1 MSEPGAKKL
10 YLSFHGRVIDHL
22 GIQMYQSPVAA
33 IAELV
38 SNAWDADAER
48 VDITLPTTLS
58 IDAEIILKDTGNGMT
73 FEECQQRYLSVGYD
87 CRAGNPTA
95 TSVEKGRPVLG
106 RKGIGKFAGF
116 GIAQVMTIETIAK
129 STGERT
135 VFELNLGRLRGDQYF
150 EGKTEISVTDHS
162 EPSEDLKALH
172 GTNITLSCLSLKRT
186 QNADA
191 FAQSMSRRFLL
202 VQRTADF
209 RILVNGAPIP
219 DDPDLENVE
228 FNFPNDYQPDER
240 PDGLISETDGWGTED
255 IGGGKIVRWRFQF
268 YQDTIKDED
277 LRGIAIFA
285 NGKLAQRPFMFNIVG
300 GIGGQQGMEYLSGKV
315 EADYIDR
322 LGVDL
327 IATERQRINWEHEEA
342 IPLERWGRKRID
354 SLCRIWKHRRSAD
367 KLKAMEDKLS
377 RFAQRLEALQKSE
390 RKTVRNALTKLAQ
403 IPSLKTKQFEEL
415 GEAILTAWEAGR
427 LHDLIAELSD
437 TQDMTAEHLID
448 LLVEANVLTAL
459 NAYEAIKTK
468 LTLIQGLE
476 ELIEKGELEN
486 AVRDYIAEN
495 PWLVS
500 PRWETFKKE
509 ISIKKLLN
517 ELSIE
522 KKIDPEKEWNRR
534 IDLILASNDT
544 LLILEFMQP
553 GKLLDRDHLGRFE
566 YYINSVRN
574 YLQANTALPYKHCIG
589 YLVASKVDKDPAFV
603 LSLKNRAS
611 EGMNCM
617 DWRSLLSQ
625 AEAQFRDLLD
635 ILKERVPD
643 DARLKQLQ
651 QAAD

>member
-1 MSEPGAKKL
+1 MSEPVAKKL

-58 IDAEIILKDTGNGMT
+58 PDAEITLKDNGNGMT

-95 TSVEKGRPVLG
+95 TSAEKRRPVLG

-116 GIAQVMTIETIAK
+116 GIAQIMTIETIAK

-135 VFELNLGRLRGDQYF
+135 VFELNLGKLRGDQYF
-150 EGKTEISVTDHS
+150 EGKTEISVTEHS
-162 EPSEDLKALH
+162 EPSENLESLH
-172 GTNITLSCLSLKRT
+172 GTTISLRCLSLKRT

-209 RILVNGAPIP
+209 RIFVNGAPIP
-219 DDPDLENVE
+219 DDGDLDNVE
-228 FNFPNDYQPDER
+228 FTFPNAYQAAER
-240 PDGLISETDGWGTED
+240 PDGLTINNDGWGTED
-255 IGGGKIVRWRFQF
+255 IGGGRIVRWRFQF

-342 IPLERWGRKRID
+342 IPLERWGRKRIE
-354 SLCRIWKHRRSAD
+354 SLCRIWKQRRSAD

-377 RFAQRLEALQKSE
+377 TFAQRLEALQKNE
-390 RKTVRNALTKLAQ
+390 RKTVRSALTKLAQ

-437 TQDMTAEHLID
+437 TQDMTAEHLVD

-468 LTLIQGLE
+468 LTLIERLE

-509 ISIKKLLN
+509 ISIKKLLI
-517 ELSIE
+517 ELAKE
-522 KKIDPEKEWNRR
+522 KRIDPEKEWNRR

-553 GKLLDRDHLGRFE
+553 GKRLDRDHLSRFE

-589 YLVASKVDKDPAFV
+589 YLVASKVDEDPAFV
-603 LSLKNRAS
+603 LSLKNRAI
-611 EGMNCM
+611 EGMHCM

-651 QAAD
+651 QSAG